1 MLGDN
6 GSDKMANASM
16 LAATDMVR
24 VGPLVNQDLEWVN
37 QAKAGDTEAFEH
49 LYRAHSGRV
58 YAICLRMVKDRTQA
72 EDLVQEAFV
81 RAWQKLNTFRGD
93 SAFTT
98 WLHRLTVNLT
108 LTYLRNQKRRTD
120 KVMSTDDLTPF
131 EKPVREKKSGEKM
144 DLEDAIASL
153 PEKARQVFVLHEVE
167 GYRHEEIAHMMGIAS
182 GTTKAQLHRARR
194 MLREALT

>member
-1 MLGDN
+1 MV
-6 GSDKMANASM
+6 NAGM
-16 LAATDMVR
+16 LATTDTVR
-24 VGPLVNQDLEWVN
+24 MDPRVNQDLEWVN
-37 QAKAGDTEAFEH
+37 QAKAGDTEAFEQ

-58 YAICLRMVKDRTQA
+58 YAVCLRMVKDKTQA

-98 WLHRLTVNLT
+98 WLHRLSVNLT
-108 LTYLRNQKRRTD
+108 LTHLRNQKRRTD

-131 EKPVREKKSGEKM
+131 EKPVNEKKSGEKL
-144 DLEDAIASL
+144 DLEAAIASL

-167 GYRHEEIAHMMGIAS
+167 GYKHEEIATMMGIAS

-194 MLREALT
+194 MLREALA